1 MSSGDIPP
9 PHHHLHQQQ
18 QQQQHYQ
25 RMGGGGADPQHPQQ
39 HSRAPGAE
47 IIISHHHSAHP
58 RHHVVVQNQQHQQ
71 HLASLSH
78 SPQDRD
84 PGHGLSAEDIQELL
98 GGVLDDPNGG
108 GGIHSSSS
116 GAYGGVGDGGDD
128 SADDAPGA
136 AGGVDANGI
145 PLEAKAVARSER
157 KRSRE
162 KQRRSDVNKQFA
174 DLTEVLRRIEAEL
187 HNASTSDDGDDSKLT
202 APRLLTSFS
211 PTNRVDLIARTI
223 QVLTSL
229 ETVTKKQR
237 AEIKRLGEDLE
248 NAKLAGEETAAKLKE
263 QMTAPVNMGS
273 NRVMMMVPMMIGGDQ
288 PPQPMMHP
296 MMHPFMSPG
305 FMNNMGGNGTTMQA
319 MPGVGGG
326 GGGTDPSSTSSVA
339 GASGLAP
346 WMNPQATWQMMQA
359 MPGGM
364 APMMPGNSQQQQQ
377 QNNNNNSSSDS
388 GKPSSRATTSG
399 NLAHCA

>member
-1 MSSGDIPP
+1 MSSGNP
-9 PHHHLHQQQ
+9 PHDHHQQQQEQQQHQEMDSAAEQQQ
-18 QQQQHYQ
+18 QQQQL
-25 RMGGGGADPQHPQQ
+25 
-39 HSRAPGAE
+39 PGAPTD
-47 IIISHHHSAHP
+47 ICMSHHH
-58 RHHVVVQNQQHQQ
+58 HQL
-71 HLASLSH
+71 HLSH

-98 GGVLDDPNGG
+98 GGVLDDPNGCNP
-108 GGIHSSSS
+108 SSG
-116 GAYGGVGDGGDD
+116 GAYGGEE
-128 SADDAPGA
+128 SAEEGA
-136 AGGVDANGI
+136 GATGGVDANGI

-187 HNASTSDDGDDSKLT
+187 HAAASEGDSKVA
-202 APRLLTSFS
+202 APRLLTTSFS

-229 ETVTKKQR
+229 ETVTKKQKT
-237 AEIKRLGEDLE
+237 EIKRLAEDLE
-248 NAKLAGEETAAKLKE
+248 AAKQAGEDTAAKLKE
-263 QMTAPVNMGS
+263 QMTAPVTMGS

-296 MMHPFMSPG
+296 MMNPFMQAAAPG
-305 FMNNMGGNGTTMQA
+305 FMNNMMGNGTMA
-319 MPGVGGG
+319 MPGS
-326 GGGTDPSSTSSVA
+326 GGGTIDPSSSV
-339 GASGLAP
+339 GP
-346 WMNPQATWQMMQA
+346 WMNPQAAWMMQA
-359 MPGGM
+359 MPGM
-364 APMMPGNSQQQQQ
+364 TPMPGNSQQ
-377 QNNNNNSSSDS
+377 NGTDN